1 MMNGLRTRVGRA
13 ATALAGAALLAITP
27 GTVAV
32 AAAAPVAVA
41 GGGCN
46 ELEIWGYGDGY
57 GLTPGTTVTITVD
70 VWQMSDLESE
80 SRTQT
85 VAPDGTIAGHSF
97 WTEDIIAFATAKATI
112 RSGAGTVLA
121 VSPEVSIGC
130 PPW

>member
-1 MMNGLRTRVGRA
+1 M
-13 ATALAGAALLAITP
+13 
-27 GTVAV
+27 
-32 AAAAPVAVA
+32 
-41 GGGCN
+41 
-46 ELEIWGYGDGY
+46 
-57 GLTPGTTVTITVD
+57 TITVD

-130 PPW
+130 PPGNRTLNGARQGRHLPRTVGVSGSYDATWPQTVGDARLVSRAAVTAGPRRGRGRR